1 MAGTEYGKI
10 WSPFHRHIDGPDR
23 GKMIDGVWS
32 LPEFALLKDH
42 DWTWT
47 EKVNGTNVRII
58 WDGYKVTIGGRTDT
72 AQMPLILVHALQA
85 QFTEELLEQQFQAT
99 PVVLYGEG
107 HGARVASGSGAYRAD
122 PGFVMFDARIDGW
135 FLLPDSLEVL
145 GSQMGVD
152 VVPQVFTGG
161 IDDAIDLVKSGTL
174 CSRWGDFMPE
184 GLVGKPPLGLTR
196 RDGDRLLMKIKAR
209 DFAWAS

>member
-1 MAGTEYGKI
+1 MAGTEYHKI
-10 WSPFHRHIDGPDR
+10 WSPFHRHIDGPNR
-23 GKMIDGVWS
+23 GKMIPGEWS
-32 LPEFALLKDH
+32 LPEFKLLADM

-107 HGARVASGSGAYRAD
+107 YGARVVDGSGIYRPD
-122 PGFVMFDARIDGW
+122 PGFVMFDALVDGW
-135 FLLPDSLEVL
+135 WLLPDSLQVL
-145 GSQMGVD
+145 GSQMNVD
-152 VVPQVFTGG
+152 VVPQAFIGG
-161 IDDAIDLVKSGTL
+161 IDDAISLVKSGTL
-174 CSRWGDFMPE
+174 FSRWSTGNFAPE

-196 RDGDRLLMKIKAR
+196 RDGDRLMVKVKGK
-209 DFAWAS
+209 DFL